1 MLCHFSGGIPRL
13 HKVNA
18 AAKPPS
24 RLQRRTSAL
33 RQEIVDAAF
42 DAFAEQGYHA
52 TSIADIARRLGIGH
66 GTFYRY
72 FKNKRDIIEHVI
84 DGLVED
90 LLASLT
96 EENAPE
102 AVTTLEGYRAQSV
115 RIGGALAT
123 LFGTDPRVPR
133 LLLFE
138 APGVDAALRER
149 VLDFLDS
156 AVDLTAAYLTHGI
169 EHGYLRADLDV
180 LNSARALN
188 GMILGGVVHGTRECD
203 PEAQKALTKAIQD
216 VMYDGIAAPRGQE
229 NPSDAVG

>member
-1 MLCHFSGGIPRL
+1 M
-13 HKVNA
+13 NA

-24 RLQRRTSAL
+24 RSQLRKSAL
-33 RQEIVDAAF
+33 RQEIVDAAL

-84 DGLVED
+84 DGLVEG
-90 LLASLT
+90 LLETLA
-96 EENAPE
+96 EDNAPE

-115 RIGGALAT
+115 RIGGALAK
-123 LFGTDPRVPR
+123 LFGGDPRVPR

-156 AVDLTAAYLTHGI
+156 AADLTAAYLTHGM

-180 LNSARALN
+180 LNTARALN
-188 GMILGGVVHGTRECD
+188 GMILGGVVHGVRQCD
-203 PEAQKALTKAIQD
+203 LETQQAMTKAIQS
-216 VMYDGIAAPRGQE
+216 VMYDGISAPRAQDA
-229 NPSDAVG
+229 PSDPGSDPGSDPVG